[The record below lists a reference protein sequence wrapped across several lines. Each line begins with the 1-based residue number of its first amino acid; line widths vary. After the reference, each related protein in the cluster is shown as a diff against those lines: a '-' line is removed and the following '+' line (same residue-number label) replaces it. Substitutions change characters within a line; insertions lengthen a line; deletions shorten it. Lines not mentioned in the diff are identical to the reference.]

1 MEDSTTREKVLKKIR
16 ASLLSKSPNPFP
28 QLEIETSV
36 FADINEDPVVEF
48 GNHLTAAGGK
58 FFLVENELE
67 FASGLVDLGM
77 QHLWKNIVCI
87 EEGLSNLLYECDLP
101 HSCLVEDIAEMNVAV
116 SGCECAIIRSGTIV
130 LSSRQQTRTVPAYA
144 PVHIVLVKA
153 SQLVPDMKTMF
164 AHFKKQGKMPSAISL
179 VTGPSKTADI
189 GGVTVVGAH
198 GPKQLYVFL
207 IDDRNHE

>member
-1 MEDSTTREKVLKKIR
+1 MLDSTTKEKVLKKIR

-28 QLEIETSV
+28 QLEIDSSV
-36 FADINEDPVVEF
+36 FVSTSEDPVVEF
-48 GNHLTAAGGK
+48 QKQLTAAGGK
-58 FFLVENELE
+58 FFIVEDELE
-67 FASGLVDLGM
+67 FAAEIVELGM
-77 QHLWKNIVCI
+77 LHLWKNIVCI

-101 HSCLVEDIAEMNVAV
+101 HSCLVDDINNMNVAIT
-116 SGCECAIIRSGTIV
+116 GCECAIVRSGSIV
-130 LSSRQQTRTVPAYA
+130 LSSKNQTRSVPAYA

-153 SQLVPDMKTMF
+153 SQLVKDMKEMF
-164 AHFKKQGKMPSAISL
+164 AYFKSKGKLPSAISI

-189 GGVTVVGAH
+189 GGVTVMGAH

>member
-1 MEDSTTREKVLKKIR
+1 MEDSTTKEKVLKKIR

-28 QLEIETSV
+28 QLEIDSSV
-36 FADINEDPVVEF
+36 FSQRTEDAVVEF
-48 GNHLTAAGGK
+48 GNQLTLAGGK
-58 FFLVENELE
+58 FFIVEDELE

-77 QHLWKNIVCI
+77 QHLWKNIICI

-101 HSCLVEDIAEMNVAV
+101 HSCLVEDIKDMNVAV
-116 SGCECAIIRSGTIV
+116 TGCECAIIRSGSIV
-130 LSSRQQTRTVPAYA
+130 LSSKHQTRTVPAYA

-153 SQLVPDMKTMF
+153 SQLVNDMKEMF
-164 AHFKKQGKMPSAISL
+164 TYFKNQGKLPSAISII
-179 VTGPSKTADI
+179 TGPSKTADI